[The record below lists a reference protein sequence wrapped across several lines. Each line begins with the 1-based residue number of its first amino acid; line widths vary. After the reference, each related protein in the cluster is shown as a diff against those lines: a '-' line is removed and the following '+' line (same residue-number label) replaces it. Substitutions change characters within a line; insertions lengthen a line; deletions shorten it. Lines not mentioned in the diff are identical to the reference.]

1 MTALFQYLQRVA
13 IISIPA
19 VIVFLSFTPY
29 RKRALAAM
37 NLHSSRQREVGLVLL
52 VIAIFG
58 ILALTLWPTYIWV
71 DSPGVWGDIR
81 ILIERPTWKSSL
93 NLIPFSVFRDYLED
107 LFKGPVFF
115 LVTLVNFFGNLAMF
129 IPIGFFPAL
138 LFRNASWKRSVLIGL
153 GMSTLIEVAQYF
165 IVRNTAVD
173 DIILNTAGA
182 LCGYFLFLLIR
193 KCWPKFASGFRV
205 QIIQ

>member
-1 MTALFQYLQRVA
+1 MTALFQYIERVA

-52 VIAIFG
+52 VIATFG
-58 ILALTLWPTYIWV
+58 ILALTLWPTYVWE

-81 ILIERPTWKSSL
+81 ILIERPTWRSSV
-93 NLIPFSVFRDYLED
+93 NWVPFSVFQDYSED
-107 LFKGPVFF
+107 LSKGPVFF

-138 LFRNASWKRSVLIGL
+138 LFRNASWKRSVFIGF

-165 IVRNTAVD
+165 IMRNTAVD

-193 KCWPKFASGFRV
+193 RYLPKFAKGFLV
-205 QIIQ
+205 QSI

>member
-37 NLHSSRQREVGLVLL
+37 NLRSSRQREVGLVLL

-58 ILALTLWPTYIWV
+58 ILALTLWPTYIWE
-71 DSPGVWGDIR
+71 DSPGVWGNVR
-81 ILIERPTWKSSL
+81 ILIERPAWKSSL
-93 NLIPFSVFRDYLED
+93 SLIPFSVFKDYLENIS
-107 LFKGPVFF
+107 KGPVFF
-115 LVTLVNFFGNLAMF
+115 LVTLVNFFGNLVMF
-129 IPIGFFPAL
+129 MPIGFFPAL
-138 LFRNASWKRSVLIGL
+138 LFRNATWRRSALLGL
-153 GMSTLIEVAQYF
+153 GVSTLIEVAQYF
-165 IVRNTAVD
+165 IVRNSAVD

-182 LCGYFLFLLIR
+182 LCGYVLFLLIR
-193 KCWPKFASGFRV
+193 KCWPKFANSFRV
-205 QIIQ
+205 QSI

>member
-1 MTALFQYLQRVA
+1 MTALFQYIERVA

-58 ILALTLWPTYIWV
+58 ILALTLWPTYVWE

-81 ILIERPTWKSSL
+81 ILIERPTWSSSL
-93 NLIPFSVFRDYLED
+93 NWVPFSVFQDYSED
-107 LFKGPVFF
+107 LSKGPVFF

-129 IPIGFFPAL
+129 MPIGFFPAL
-138 LFRNASWKRSVLIGL
+138 LFRNASWKRSVFIGF

-165 IVRNTAVD
+165 IMRNTAVD

-193 KCWPKFASGFRV
+193 RYLPKFAKGFLV
-205 QIIQ
+205 QSI

>member
-1 MTALFQYLQRVA
+1 MTALFQYLQKVA

-19 VIVFLSFTPY
+19 VIVFLAFTPY

-52 VIAIFG
+52 VIAVFG

-71 DSPGVWGDIR
+71 DSSGVWGDIR

-165 IVRNTAVD
+165 IVRNTAID

-193 KCWPKFASGFRV
+193 KCWPNFVNGFQV
-205 QIIQ
+205 QSI

>member
-138 LFRNASWKRSVLIGL
+138 LFRNASWKRSVLVGL
-153 GMSTLIEVAQYF
+153 GMSTLIEVAQ
-165 IVRNTAVD
+165 
-173 DIILNTAGA
+173 
-182 LCGYFLFLLIR
+182 
-193 KCWPKFASGFRV
+193 
-205 QIIQ
+205 

>member
-138 LFRNASWKRSVLIGL
+138 LFRNASWKRSVLVGL

-193 KCWPKFASGFRV
+193 KCWPEFANGFRV
-205 QIIQ
+205 QSI

>member
-1 MTALFQYLQRVA
+1 MTALFQYIERVA

-19 VIVFLSFTPY
+19 IIVFLSFTPY

-52 VIAIFG
+52 VIATFG
-58 ILALTLWPTYIWV
+58 ILALTLWPTYVWE

-81 ILIERPTWKSSL
+81 ILIERPTWRSSV
-93 NLIPFSVFRDYLED
+93 NWVPFSVFQDYSED
-107 LFKGPVFF
+107 LSKGPVFF

-138 LFRNASWKRSVLIGL
+138 LFRNASWKRSVFIGF

-165 IVRNTAVD
+165 IMRNTAVD

-193 KCWPKFASGFRV
+193 RYLPKFAKGFLV
-205 QIIQ
+205 QSI

>member
-1 MTALFQYLQRVA
+1 MTALFQYIERVA

-58 ILALTLWPTYIWV
+58 ILALTLWPTYVWE

-81 ILIERPTWKSSL
+81 ILIERPTWSSSL
-93 NLIPFSVFRDYLED
+93 NRVPFSVFQDYSED
-107 LFKGPVFF
+107 LSKGPVFF

-129 IPIGFFPAL
+129 MPIGFFPAL
-138 LFRNASWKRSVLIGL
+138 LFRNASWKRSVFIGF

-165 IVRNTAVD
+165 IMRNTAVD

-193 KCWPKFASGFRV
+193 RYLPKFAKGFLV
-205 QIIQ
+205 QSI

>member
-1 MTALFQYLQRVA
+1 MTTLFQYLQRVA

-29 RKRALAAM
+29 RKKALAAM
-37 NLHSSRQREVGLVLL
+37 NLHSSRQREVGLVLF

-58 ILALTLWPTYIWV
+58 ILALTLWPTYIWE
-71 DSPGVWGDIR
+71 DSPGVWGNVR
-81 ILIERPTWKSSL
+81 ILIERPAWKSSL
-93 NLIPFSVFRDYLED
+93 SLIPFSVFKDYLED
-107 LFKGPVFF
+107 ISKGPVFF

-129 IPIGFFPAL
+129 MPIGFFPEL
-138 LFRNASWKRSVLIGL
+138 LFRNATWRRSALIGL
-153 GMSTLIEVAQYF
+153 GMSTLIEAAQYF

-193 KCWPKFASGFRV
+193 KCWPKFTNGFQV
-205 QIIQ
+205 QSI